1 MAGFIPIARIS
12 ATIIM
17 SRVKDYYGEK
27 FLNKEENIKLD
38 FIHAELE
45 NNYEKNAQTLSWCLT
60 INTGKTDDKGYVDAL
75 IIEISNAQYPS
86 FFEVPE
92 GEFNTVEFKTIQ
104 LPDGMTQQQANELIF
119 KLSKEIDLAI
129 EEFEKDED

>member
-1 MAGFIPIARIS
+1 
-12 ATIIM
+12 M

-104 LPDGMTQQQANELIF
+104 LPDGMTQQQANELIS